1 MADII
6 SIPQIVWKILNIS
19 PQLLSKYTAVQDQLL
34 WLIFIPTLIFVFF
47 IYWFATA
54 VTLGHKGFRNLFG
67 IAAYLTIVLTGW
79 YGKLIPLFITWWW
92 IVLGLGIFLFLL
104 SAVFKPG
111 KSREM
116 LVLGGAL
123 GQAATGKFWERR
135 EMQKKVKYLEDGLHD
150 NGFDPNKDP
159 TSQPKWDKLDD
170 KSKDTI
176 TNKYMQLAEAR
187 KKAKEWI

>member
-6 SIPQIVWKILNIS
+6 SIPQIVWKILNIT
-19 PQLLSKYTAVQDQLL
+19 PQLLSKYTTVQDQLL

-79 YGKLIPLFITWWW
+79 YGKLIPLLITWWW

-135 EMQKKVKYLEDGLHD
+135 EAQKNLDNLRSTLRSFKVDPDRDLAGQPE
-150 NGFDPNKDP
+150 FDKADRDP
-159 TSQPKWDKLDD
+159 KVEMMRYKKEYDELK
-170 KSKDTI
+170 
-176 TNKYMQLAEAR
+176 R
-187 KKAKEWI
+187 KAKEWI